1 MIQIAFCDDN
11 PKELSNLNH
20 FMTQYNLDRNLN
32 CDYDV
37 FSNGLDLIAA
47 IDNGKNYNLY
57 VLDIIMPGLTGMD
70 LAKEI
75 RIRNKHAVILFLTS
89 SPEFALESYT
99 VKAHN
104 YVLKP
109 IAQSQFYSIFD
120 DLIDTLETDD
130 QEKVLLVKSENG
142 IQKILLSNLVYAEV
156 IGRTVIYHIRSNR
169 TISVVESF
177 SALCD
182 KLLRYGC
189 FVKTHRSYIMNMQ
202 YVDIIDAKQVTLQT
216 HATIPIAQGKAKE
229 IRQQYLSYQ
238 MNERE

>member
-20 FMTQYNLDRNLN
+20 YMTQYNLDRNLN

-47 IDNGKNYNLY
+47 IDNGKDYNLY

>member
-47 IDNGKNYNLY
+47 IDNGKDYNLY

>member
-20 FMTQYNLDRNLN
+20 YMTQYNLDRNLN

-47 IDNGKNYNLY
+47 IDNGKDYNLY

-130 QEKVLLVKSENG
+130 QEKVILVKSENG

>member
-20 FMTQYNLDRNLN
+20 YMTQYNLDRNLN

>member
-20 FMTQYNLDRNLN
+20 YMTQYNLDRNLN

-109 IAQSQFYSIFD
+109 LAQSQFYSIFD

-238 MNERE
+238 MNEH